1 MALAIFDL
9 DHTLIAG
16 DSDHAWGEYL
26 VANEL
31 VNADF
36 YAQKNDYFYQQYQLG
51 KLDINEYLEFAL
63 QPLAKQ
69 DMATL
74 QTWHADFMRSKIH
87 PMLQTKA
94 KALLQK
100 HRDQGDTLLIIT
112 STNTFIAG
120 PICELHGV
128 HDYIGS
134 EPEIRDGR
142 YTGKLAGTPCYRDG
156 KITRLNEW
164 LAQHKVSLEGSY
176 GYSDSIN
183 DLPLLQAV
191 DHPCVVDGDEEI
203 TAHATQQGWPCIT
216 LHD

>member
-26 VANEL
+26 VANHL
-31 VNADF
+31 VDTAS
-36 YAQKNDYFYQQYQLG
+36 YQQKNDYFYQQYQQD
-51 KLDINEYLEFAL
+51 KLDIVEYLEFAL
-63 QPLAKQ
+63 KPLAEQ

-74 QTWHADFMRSKIH
+74 QRWHADFMDCKIR
-87 PMLQTKA
+87 PLLQPKA
-94 KALLQK
+94 KALLQQ

-112 STNTFIAG
+112 STNTFVAG

-128 HDYIGS
+128 DDYIGS

-142 YTGKLAGTPCYRDG
+142 YTGKVAGIPSYREG

-164 LAQHKVSLEGSY
+164 LAQHQVSLTGSY

-183 DLPLLQAV
+183 DLALLQAV
-191 DHPCVVDGDEEI
+191 DNPFVVDGDDKLS
-203 TAHATQQGWPCIT
+203 AHAAQQGWPCIS